1 MATNISIYGLCSDG
15 TFVALRDTVTEDTLT
30 EIKTDASADLNIT
43 GDVGL
48 GQAFQDKTLVR
59 AVAKVQTDDATTG
72 CLSWADLKDAQGTI
86 ICPIQGGGSSV
97 SALPV
102 LVKPVR
108 LKTGIIAEARWQ
120 AVADSVQYGA
130 LMCYT
135 ASGMCDVFYALG
147 VDSTPTSMQNASG
160 ATVGQSL
167 AGQVIVGAYATYSA
181 TNGLDDNDDG
191 VNAFYIESAEGQL
204 KAMYPP
210 GRVGNGTNDLTNWI
224 RYPVRIDQNDTLTI
238 TASLA

>member
-1 MATNISIYGLCSDG
+1 MATNVSIYGLCSDG
-15 TFVALRDTVTEDTLT
+15 TFVALRDAINEDTLT
-30 EIKTDASADLNIT
+30 EIQTDASADLNVT
-43 GDVGL
+43 GNVSI
-48 GQAFQDKTLVR
+48 GQAYQGKTLVR
-59 AVAKVQTDDATTG
+59 AVAKVQTDNSTAG

-86 ICPIQGGGSSV
+86 ICPIQGGGSNV
-97 SALPV
+97 SSMPV

-120 AVADSVQYGA
+120 DVADSVQYGA

-135 ASGMCDVFYALG
+135 ASGTCDVFYALG
-147 VDSTPTSMQNASG
+147 VDSTPTPMINASG
-160 ATVGQSL
+160 ATIGQSL

-181 TNGLDDNDDG
+181 TNGLDDNADG
-191 VNAFYIESAEGQL
+191 VNAFYVESAEGQL

-210 GRVGNGTNDLTNWI
+210 GAGAYINSLTEWI